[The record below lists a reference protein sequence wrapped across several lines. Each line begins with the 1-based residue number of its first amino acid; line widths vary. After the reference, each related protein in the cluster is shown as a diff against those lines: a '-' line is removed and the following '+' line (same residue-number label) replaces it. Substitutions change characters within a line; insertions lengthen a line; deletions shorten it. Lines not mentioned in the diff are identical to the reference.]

1 MTRGM
6 TKSAVRFAR
15 TAYRVGQRALPRYG
29 KPRAQ
34 KRYTQPQLF
43 ALLALKDYLG
53 LDYRGLVQWVAEWT
67 ELRQA
72 LELTERVP
80 HYSTLCLAHAR
91 LLKKGAPTRL

>member
-1 MTRGM
+1 MPRSM

-15 TAYRVGQRALPRYG
+15 TAYHVGQHALPRYG
-29 KPRAQ
+29 KPHGQR
-34 KRYTQPQLF
+34 RYTQPQLF

-67 ELRQA
+67 ELREA
-72 LELTERVP
+72 LELTRVP

-91 LLKKGAPTRL
+91 LLKKGAPKAS